1 MGVATFTST
10 CGVYTEFHNHSFMIV
25 IRHACM
31 PKTYRACWNVFYDHT
46 VNGYV
51 RAQRDVEAAAQQH
64 HNYCKKYAHDMSCT
78 SFVART

>member
-1 MGVATFTST
+1 
-10 CGVYTEFHNHSFMIV
+10 
-25 IRHACM
+25 M

-64 HNYCKKYAHDMSCT
+64 HNYYKKYAHDMSCT